1 MRARVALLAG
11 LLLAPFAARAQAP
24 APQAADTAWPDRPVQ
39 VIVGWAAG
47 GIVDTIARATA
58 GALSE
63 TLSARFVVVNRDGAA
78 GVLGAQAVAQA
89 RPDGYTIGFG
99 PVTPIT
105 AAPHVT
111 RGVTLHPDQFE
122 FVCQVFENVLG
133 LGVREDSPYRSIA
146 DVFAAAQ
153 ARPGAL
159 TYGQFGTGS
168 VGHVSAALVLRA
180 RGLQVV
186 DIPFRGEA
194 AIIPELLA
202 GRLDFANLTVGG
214 VQGKPLRL
222 LLVFNERRSPGAPD
236 VPSTQELGLPTV
248 LPPMNGVFAPR
259 GTPPEILARLERGC
273 EQGMG
278 TEAFR
283 ATMTRLREPVIHL
296 GREAFTARVHRD
308 WREKREALRTLGL
321 VQQ

>member
-1 MRARVALLAG
+1 VTRALALLT
-11 LLLAPFAARAQAP
+11 LLLAPLMARAQE
-24 APQAADTAWPDRPVQ
+24 AWPDRPVQ
-39 VIVGWAAG
+39 VIVAWAPG
-47 GIVDTIARATA
+47 GIVDTVARATA

-63 TLSARFVVVNRDGAA
+63 ALSARFVVVNRDGAA
-78 GVLGAQAVAQA
+78 GVLGVQAVAQA

-105 AAPHVT
+105 SAPHVV
-111 RGVTLHPDQFE
+111 RNVALNPDRFE

-133 LGVREDSPYRSIA
+133 LGVREESPHRSMA
-146 DVFAAAQ
+146 DLFAAMQ

-180 RGLQVV
+180 RGAQVV

-222 LLVFNERRSPGAPD
+222 LVVFNERRSLGAPD

-259 GTPPEILARLERGC
+259 GTPPEIIARLERGC
-273 EQGMG
+273 ELGMR
-278 TEAFR
+278 TTAFR
-283 ATMTRLREPVIHL
+283 ATMERLREPVIHL
-296 GREAFTARVHRD
+296 GREAFTARVRRD
-308 WREKREALRTLGL
+308 WREKREALATLGL
-321 VQQ
+321 IPQ

>member
-1 MRARVALLAG
+1 MRRALFLFVA
-11 LLLAPFAARAQAP
+11 LLLAPLAARAQGP
-24 APQAADTAWPDRPVQ
+24 APQGMGWPDRPVQ

-47 GIVDTIARATA
+47 GVVDTIARATT

-63 TLSARFVVVNRDGAA
+63 ALSARFVVVNRDGAA

-89 RPDGYTIGFG
+89 RPDGYTLGFG

-105 AAPHVT
+105 SAPHVM
-111 RGVTLHPDQFE
+111 RNIALNPDQFE

-133 LGVREDSPYRSIA
+133 FGVREESPLRTMA

-180 RGLQVV
+180 RGAQVV
-186 DIPFRGEA
+186 DVPFRGEA

-222 LLVFNERRSPGAPD
+222 LLVFNERRSPGAPE

-248 LPPMNGVFAPR
+248 LPPMNGIFAPR
-259 GTPPEILARLERGC
+259 GTPPEILAKLERGC
-273 EQGMG
+273 EQGMR

-296 GREAFTARVHRD
+296 GRAEFTARVQRD
-308 WREKREALRTLGL
+308 WREKREALATLGL
-321 VQQ
+321 IPQ